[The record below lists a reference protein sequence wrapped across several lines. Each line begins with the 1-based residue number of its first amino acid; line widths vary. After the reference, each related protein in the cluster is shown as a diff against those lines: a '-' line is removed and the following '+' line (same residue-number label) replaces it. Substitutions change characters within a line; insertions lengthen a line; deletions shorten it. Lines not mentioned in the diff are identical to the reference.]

1 MAGNEQYD
9 DYCQEVAQ
17 AVDNGDVSRDVQQVL
32 QQIEQVD
39 QQPDVSQQDIY
50 DVSTC
55 SISISISYTCIS
67 TFVR

>member
-50 DVSTC
+50 DVS
-55 SISISISYTCIS
+55 IAHQ
-67 TFVR
+67 